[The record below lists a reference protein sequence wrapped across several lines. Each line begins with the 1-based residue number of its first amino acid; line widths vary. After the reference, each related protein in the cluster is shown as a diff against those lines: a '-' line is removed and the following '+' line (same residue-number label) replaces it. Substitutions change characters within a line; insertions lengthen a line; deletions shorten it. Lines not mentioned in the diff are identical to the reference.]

1 MQFLTASIFFL
12 VEFRIL
18 VCEVG
23 VPAHV
28 IIVLVLGFMDCNE
41 ERRQNSSFWM
51 KLFVCLKSES
61 RYDTDS
67 WLL

>member
-1 MQFLTASIFFL
+1 MQFLTDSIFFL

-28 IIVLVLGFMDCNE
+28 INVLLGFIDCNE
-41 ERRQNSSFWM
+41 EKSQNSSFWM